1 LSQRLLGKWQ
11 EFIYTFLSFAIFHL
25 WRCKLQLLYVIFS
38 VISCLLGLGIG
49 YFIRGFIGKKKKNL
63 AEIQAKE
70 IQERARAEAESK
82 KKEIEFQAKDELFK
96 LREEFDKETQE
107 RKIELQRLEKRLNTK
122 EENIDNRLELL
133 EEKEKGIVN
142 HERQL
147 EERKKSLDQR
157 DEKLLKMENE
167 QRQILSKLSGLSP
180 QQAKEMLINRM
191 RDEAKYEA
199 AVIIR
204 KIEEQAIETGEKKAR
219 DIISQAIQRCAAD
232 HVVESTVTVVPL
244 PDDEMKGRII
254 GREGRNI
261 RALEIA
267 TGIDLIIDD
276 TPGAVILSGFD
287 PVRREIARI
296 ALERLIT
303 DGRIHTARIEQVVEK
318 AREEMAEIIRAEG
331 EKAALDLDVHN
342 LHPELIKLLG
352 NLKFRTS
359 YGQNVLQHSKEVAML
374 MGIMASEL
382 HENEKLARRIGLLHD
397 IGKAVDHEVEGT
409 HDKIGAELARKHD
422 ESGKVIHAIEAHH
435 GDVPPH
441 TTLAVLIQA
450 ADALSAARPGARRET
465 LESYVK
471 RLEKL
476 EEVADSFAGVEKA
489 YAIQAGR
496 EIRVI
501 VSPEEID
508 DIKAGQLAR
517 DIAKKLETEL
527 EYPGQIK
534 VTAIRETRAVEY
546 AK

>member
-1 LSQRLLGKWQ
+1 M
-11 EFIYTFLSFAIFHL
+11 
-25 WRCKLQLLYVIFS
+25 LYVILSIIFC
-38 VISCLLGLGIG
+38 IIGITAG
-49 YFIRGFIGKKKKNL
+49 YMIRGFIGKRKKNL
-63 AEIQAKE
+63 AEIQARE
-70 IQERARAEAESK
+70 IEERARLDAETR
-82 KKEIEFQAKDELFK
+82 KKEIEIQAKDELFK
-96 LREEFDKETQE
+96 LRAEFDKETQE
-107 RKIELQRLEKRLNTK
+107 RKIELQRLEKRLITK
-122 EENIDNRLELL
+122 EENIDNRLGIL
-133 EEKEKGIVN
+133 EERERDTTLR
-142 HERQL
+142 ERQM
-147 EERKKSLDQR
+147 EDRKKSLDQR
-157 DEKLLKMENE
+157 EDKLSKMENE
-167 QRQILSKLSGLSP
+167 QRQILAKLSNLSP
-180 QQAKEMLINRM
+180 QQAKETLINRM
-191 RDEAKYEA
+191 REEAKYDA
-199 AVIIR
+199 AIIIK
-204 KIEEQAIETGEKKAR
+204 KIEEQAIETGEKRAR

-261 RALEIA
+261 RALETA

-287 PVRREIARI
+287 PVRREIARL

-318 AREEMAEIIRAEG
+318 AREEMAEIIRSEG
-331 EKAALDLDVHN
+331 EQAALDLDVHS
-342 LHPELIKLLG
+342 LHPELIRLLG
-352 NLKFRTS
+352 TLKYRTS
-359 YGQNVLQHSKEVAML
+359 YGQNVLQHSKEVGML
-374 MGIMASEL
+374 MGLMAAEL
-382 HENEKLARRIGLLHD
+382 RENEKLARRIGLLHD

-409 HDKIGAELARKHD
+409 HAIIGAELARKYD
-422 ESGKVIHAIEAHH
+422 ESGKIIHAIEAHH
-435 GDVPPH
+435 GEVTPH

-476 EEVADSFAGVEKA
+476 EEVADSFSGVDKA

-501 VSPEEID
+501 VRPEEID
-508 DIKAGQLAR
+508 DIKASQLAR

-534 VTAIRETRAVEY
+534 VTAIRETRAVEF

>member
-1 LSQRLLGKWQ
+1 M
-11 EFIYTFLSFAIFHL
+11 
-25 WRCKLQLLYVIFS
+25 
-38 VISCLLGLGIG
+38 
-49 YFIRGFIGKKKKNL
+49 IGKRRKTS
-63 AEIQAKE
+63 AELQAKE
-70 IQERARAEAESK
+70 ILERSQRDAEDRKREL
-82 KKEIEFQAKDELFK
+82 ELQAKDELYK
-96 LREEFDKETQE
+96 LRAEFDKEAQE
-107 RKIELQRLEKRLNTK
+107 RRAELQKLEKRLIKK
-122 EENIDNRLELL
+122 EENIDNKLEII
-133 EEKEKGIVN
+133 EKK
-142 HERQL
+142 ERDIAGQ
-147 EERKKSLDQR
+147 ERKFNSRKIEFDQR
-157 DEKLLKMENE
+157 EKQLAKLENE
-167 QRQILSKLSGLSP
+167 QRQVLSKLSGLSP
-180 QQAKEMLINRM
+180 QQAKEMLLSRM

-199 AVIIR
+199 AGMIR
-204 KIEEQAIETGEKKAR
+204 RIEEQALETAEKRAR

-261 RALEIA
+261 RALETA

-296 ALERLIT
+296 ALERLIA
-303 DGRIHTARIEQVVEK
+303 DGRIHTARIEQVTDK
-318 AREEMAEIIRAEG
+318 AREEMTEIIREAG
-331 EKAALDLDVHN
+331 EEAALDMDVHG
-342 LHPELIKLLG
+342 LHSEATKLLG
-352 NLKFRTS
+352 TLKYRTS
-359 YGQNVLQHSKEVAML
+359 YGQNVLQHSKEVALLVGM
-374 MGIMASEL
+374 MAAEL
-382 HENEKLARRIGLLHD
+382 RENEKLARRIGLLHD

-409 HDKIGAELARKHD
+409 HAKIGADLARKYG

-435 GDVPPH
+435 GEVVPH
-441 TTLAVLIQA
+441 TVMAVLIQA

-476 EEVADSFAGVEKA
+476 EEVADSFAGVDKA

-501 VSPEEID
+501 VQHEEID
-508 DIKAGQLAR
+508 DIGATQLAK
-517 DIAKKLETEL
+517 DIARKLEEEL

-546 AK
+546 AR

>member
-1 LSQRLLGKWQ
+1 MT
-11 EFIYTFLSFAIFHL
+11 IY
-25 WRCKLQLLYVIFS
+25 YVLFS
-38 VISCLLGLGIG
+38 VIFCLIGLGIG
-49 YFIRGFIGKKKKNL
+49 YFIRGVIGKRRKTS
-63 AEIQAKE
+63 AELQAKE
-70 IQERARAEAESK
+70 ILERSQRDAEDRKREL
-82 KKEIEFQAKDELFK
+82 ELQAKDELYR
-96 LREEFDKETQE
+96 LRAELDKEAQE
-107 RKIELQRLEKRLNTK
+107 RRAELQKLEKRLIKK
-122 EENIDNRLELL
+122 EENIDNKLEII
-133 EEKEKGIVN
+133 EKK
-142 HERQL
+142 ERDIASQ
-147 EERKKSLDQR
+147 ERKFNSRKKEFDQR
-157 DEKLLKMENE
+157 EKQLAKLENE
-167 QRQILSKLSGLSP
+167 QRQVLSKLSGLSP
-180 QQAKEMLINRM
+180 QQAKEMLLSRM

-199 AVIIR
+199 AGMIR
-204 KIEEQAIETGEKKAR
+204 RIEEQAIETAEKRAR

-261 RALEIA
+261 RALETA

-296 ALERLIT
+296 ALERLIA
-303 DGRIHTARIEQVVEK
+303 DGRIHTARIEQVTDK
-318 AREEMAEIIRAEG
+318 AREEMAEIIREAG
-331 EKAALDLDVHN
+331 EEAALDMDVHG
-342 LHPELIKLLG
+342 LHPEATRLLG
-352 NLKFRTS
+352 TLKYRTS
-359 YGQNVLQHSKEVAML
+359 YGQNVLQHSKEVALLAGM
-374 MGIMASEL
+374 MAAEL
-382 HENEKLARRIGLLHD
+382 HENEKLAKRVGLLHD

-409 HDKIGAELARKHD
+409 HAKIGADLARKYG

-435 GDVPPH
+435 GEVVPH
-441 TTLAVLIQA
+441 TVMAVLIQA

-476 EEVADSFAGVEKA
+476 EEVADSFAGVDKA

-501 VSPEEID
+501 VQHEEID
-508 DIKAGQLAR
+508 DTGATQLAK
-517 DIAKKLETEL
+517 DIARKLEEEL

-546 AK
+546 AR